1 MTYRVTNI
9 SVVYN
14 ELVFN
19 VAKFS
24 TGDLMFNGTILCE
37 RADPVLLRFTHLQN
51 AHACRVKRP
60 GKTLKNRLKYRKK
73 IRNTP
78 TYKQALANKQ
88 TENGVRL
95 CMHSFT

>member
-37 RADPVLLRFTHLQN
+37 RADPVLLRFTHL
-51 AHACRVKRP
+51 
-60 GKTLKNRLKYRKK
+60 
-73 IRNTP
+73 
-78 TYKQALANKQ
+78 
-88 TENGVRL
+88 
-95 CMHSFT
+95 